1 MRWRAVLYQQLSG
14 KAAATIVG
22 RVETALGS
30 QRLHADTLGR
40 VRTGNSIAQIER
52 WTAGKRVESLGRSC
66 CQRAFAGMPVC
77 RRDLSAGATMRIVA
91 PLGTVNDHAGLP
103 IEAHRDT
110 GDGNER
116 TRPRLS
122 ARRSTRSSV
131 STLRT
136 AGGPAARK
144 VGTASPTRTCAIT

>member
-52 WTAGKRVESLGRSC
+52 WTAGKCVESLGQSC

-77 RRDLSAGATMRIVA
+77 RRDLSAEPVSAV
-91 PLGTVNDHAGLP
+91 
-103 IEAHRDT
+103 
-110 GDGNER
+110 
-116 TRPRLS
+116 PRQPNAS
-122 ARRSTRSSV
+122 AQSV
-131 STLRT
+131 VWTN
-136 AGGPAARK
+136 
-144 VGTASPTRTCAIT
+144 ASPGHCAQAISGTG